1 MGPPN
6 SQLEKN
12 KKENSQGEVLNE
24 SATVEN
30 AGAEGEIVDGDN
42 STVESKDKVEKT
54 KPTKL
59 NYITTRNLQTN
70 ILEQF
75 ITHNQ
80 VWSMYCLSPNEMQF
94 PDETYMKNEPVVNI
108 ISGAGGNQN
117 MKGRR
122 VTTAQESRGA
132 FTGGGGRVEYYI
144 DNVTIESVLG
154 QGGPTRM
161 PPVHQ
166 FRFEVTEP

>member
-30 AGAEGEIVDGDN
+30 AGAEGEIVDGDSN
-42 STVESKDKVEKT
+42 VESNDKVEET

-75 ITHNQ
+75 I
-80 VWSMYCLSPNEMQF
+80 
-94 PDETYMKNEPVVNI
+94 MK
-108 ISGAGGNQN
+108 
-117 MKGRR
+117 RL
-122 VTTAQESRGA
+122 
-132 FTGGGGRVEYYI
+132 
-144 DNVTIESVLG
+144 IES
-154 QGGPTRM
+154 
-161 PPVHQ
+161 
-166 FRFEVTEP
+166 

>member
-75 ITHNQ
+75 ITHN
-80 VWSMYCLSPNEMQF
+80 LSL
-94 PDETYMKNEPVVNI
+94 I
-108 ISGAGGNQN
+108 HI
-117 MKGRR
+117 
-122 VTTAQESRGA
+122 
-132 FTGGGGRVEYYI
+132 
-144 DNVTIESVLG
+144 
-154 QGGPTRM
+154 
-161 PPVHQ
+161 
-166 FRFEVTEP
+166 